1 MLIIRELTDGSFVIQ
16 LEYADSDNSVS
27 LRFSGIFTRI
37 GDVKDCESLETRPN
51 GVNIHLKISG

>member
-1 MLIIRELTDGSFVIQ
+1 MLIIRELTDGSFVVQ
-16 LEYADSDNSVS
+16 LDYADSDSSVS

>member
-1 MLIIRELTDGSFVIQ
+1 MLIIRELTDGSFVVQ
-16 LEYADSDNSVS
+16 LDYADSDSSVS

-51 GVNIHLKISG
+51 GVNIRITI